1 MASWTAPST
10 ISGSKWFGPG
20 SSPIISPS
28 NWDAQVLSNLCVLSV
43 HDHSGSAGGGV
54 TLAASLF
61 PAIDNDQFSP
71 FFPTASTNWSREN
84 NTNWLLM
91 GIVSTSN
98 NNATIAYD
106 VYLRDGTYQLDFLS
120 GCGSAM
126 GILVACL
133 NGTCITSASW
143 NLYKSDAETANV
155 CAGIS
160 FTASG
165 YGERQLTFAVNA
177 SDASS
182 TGYIAR
188 LNMMSVRR
196 TGA

>member
-1 MASWTAPST
+1 MATWTAPSLFST
-10 ISGSKWFGPG
+10 SAWNGPG
-20 SSPIISPS
+20 GSPIISPS
-28 NWDAQVLSNLCVLSV
+28 RWDALVLANACVLAV
-43 HDHSGSAGGGV
+43 HDHSGSAGEGIAF
-54 TLAASLF
+54 AASLF

-84 NTNWLLM
+84 RTTWLLM
-91 GIVSTSN
+91 GCVSTSTN
-98 NNATIAYD
+98 GDAISYD

-126 GILVACL
+126 GIVVACL
-133 NGTCITSASW
+133 NGTCMTGASW
-143 NLYKSDAETANV
+143 DCYKSGAETANV
-155 CAGIS
+155 GASVS

-165 YGERQLTFAVNA
+165 YGERQLTFAVNG
-177 SDASS
+177 SQVNS